1 MLKKISLAFSIFA
14 TLAFLTACG
23 PSEKDAQQLGFANVT
38 EMKEAQSKGF
48 KNKAEALE
56 GEAKSLGFRDSKQMQ
71 SAQALGFKNFDEYK
85 QQSEKLG
92 FANVEEMEDLMGQG
106 YRSKLEFT
114 RANNKEGSINVP
126 EEYIDPNSTYWVTVF
141 KLKNGMDNA
150 EPLTKCSKFAD
161 TINTG
166 QASMLYSRFDK
177 DGYKWVGY
185 TPENSFLWQTSFGR
199 GLAQSMNAFNHLFK
213 VIRFDTRGED
223 KATVTYHAL
232 NGLVITISYVY
243 DKSHQVRYLTSIDGM
258 EKAANDSKMLD
269 VRDAKAKGEPGVKEI
284 LCQGKFTN

>member
-1 MLKKISLAFSIFA
+1 MLKKIPLAFSIFA

-23 PSEKDAQQLGFANVT
+23 PSEKDAQQLGFASVA

-71 SAQALGFKNFDEYK
+71 SAKAQGFKNFDEYK

-126 EEYIDPNSTYWVTVF
+126 EEYIDPNLTYWVGVVG
-141 KLKNGMDNA
+141 LENGMDKS
-150 EPLTKCSKFAD
+150 EPMTKCSKFAD
-161 TINTG
+161 TVKTG

-177 DGYKWVGY
+177 NGYKWVGY
-185 TPENSFLWQTSFGR
+185 TPKNSFLWGTPFGR
-199 GLAQSMNAFNHLFK
+199 EMAQSMNAFNHLFE
-213 VIRFDTRGED
+213 VISFDTRGED
-223 KATVTYHAL
+223 KATVTYRGL
-232 NGLVITISYVY
+232 KGLVITTSYVY

-258 EKAANDSKMLD
+258 IKAANDAKMIE
-269 VRDAKAKGEPGVKEI
+269 VEEAKKRGDPGAKEI
-284 LCQGKFTN
+284 LCQGRFDN